1 MLDRCDPGVLIVVG
15 AATNTRSTD
24 KWSWANFLC
33 VLGFH
38 WAPEIQTPLEP
49 LAFNVA
55 LKRAVLGRDRL
66 ALGQYESEIVPLAMK
81 AARADPGFSVDHMQ
95 FRKLPEVVYYH
106 WCNGRVTGAGMR
118 EFTARGMNQ
127 VYDHARDTCFLCQR
141 LLREVLRHHPLKS
154 ELPRGTTV
162 RIQLLAAAHSLGAL
176 YGGRFG
182 AGRAPWA
189 LE

>member
-95 FRKLPEVVYYH
+95 FRKLPEGCVLSLVQ
-106 WCNGRVTGAGMR
+106 WQSDRCR
-118 EFTARGMNQ
+118 
-127 VYDHARDTCFLCQR
+127 HAR
-141 LLREVLRHHPLKS
+141 VHS
-154 ELPRGTTV
+154 EGDEPGV
-162 RIQLLAAAHSLGAL
+162 
-176 YGGRFG
+176 
-182 AGRAPWA
+182 
-189 LE
+189 